1 MVCELKK
8 VTENI
13 SLFEMKSDALEIVVT
28 NFGGTILKILMPD
41 NKGQKGDVVLGYDEI
56 KEYQTRDAYL
66 GALVGR
72 VANRIRKGSFEL
84 NGKTYQL
91 PINDG
96 PNSLHGG
103 IKGFSQKV
111 FDAEIQDDSLVLSY
125 LSCDGEEGYPG
136 NLQLTA
142 TYTLKKDTLTIDYEA
157 TTDEDTLINL
167 TNHSYFNLSGGQED
181 VQNHVL
187 QLRSNRFACIDKDGL
202 PTGEFRQTKDT
213 PFDFNQPKRIGDALA
228 CRDEQLTLGLGID
241 HPFLFDAKE
250 NQIVL
255 SHPATGRR
263 LTISTTLPGTQVY
276 TGNQLDGRIGKY
288 GISYGKHF
296 GVCLET
302 QNLPDA
308 IHLEKE
314 PSTILKKGETY
325 KERTT
330 YTFEVT
336 AG

>member
-111 FDAEIQDDSLVLSY
+111 FDAKIQGDSLVLSY

-136 NLQLTA
+136 NLQQTA
-142 TYTLKKDTLTIDYEA
+142 TYTLEKDTLTIDYEA

-167 TNHSYFNLSGGQED
+167 TNHSYFNLSGGEED

-187 QLRSNRFACIDKDGL
+187 QLRSDRFACIDKNGL
-202 PTGEFRQTKDT
+202 PTGEL
-213 PFDFNQPKRIGDALA
+213 IL
-228 CRDEQLTLGLGID
+228 
-241 HPFLFDAKE
+241 
-250 NQIVL
+250 
-255 SHPATGRR
+255 TGRNA
-263 LTISTTLPGTQVY
+263 SGTRW
-276 TGNQLDGRIGKY
+276 L
-288 GISYGKHF
+288 
-296 GVCLET
+296 
-302 QNLPDA
+302 
-308 IHLEKE
+308 
-314 PSTILKKGETY
+314 
-325 KERTT
+325 
-330 YTFEVT
+330 
-336 AG
+336 AGMSSWFWAWA